1 MVLFLSFILPIQLVV
16 FIINFPIIGLIC
28 PEPLLEDRAN
38 FPNSI
43 FTASNSVDNNTPE
56 KARLSSGSSWCT
68 SSNIENYLDIDFGV
82 IYVVNS
88 VTIFGD
94 AVSVNWVTSYKLS
107 YTRDGKNWI
116 YGMSGTN
123 KVFFITFYSF
133 LILTYN
139 VWKYTL
145 G

>member
-1 MVLFLSFILPIQLVV
+1 MVLFISSILSIKLVV
-16 FIINFPIIGLIC
+16 FIIDFPIIGLIC

-68 SSNIENYLDIDFGV
+68 SSHIENYLDIDFGV
-82 IYVVNS
+82 IYFVNS

-94 AVSVNWVTSYKLS
+94 AVSANWVTSYKLS

-116 YGMSGTN
+116 DGISGTN
-123 KVFFITFYSF
+123 KVFLIRFYKL
-133 LILTYN
+133 LIFTYDF
-139 VWKYTL
+139 WKYTL

>member
-1 MVLFLSFILPIQLVV
+1 M
-16 FIINFPIIGLIC
+16 FIIDFPIIGLIC

-43 FTASNSVDNNTPE
+43 FTASNSVDKNTPE

-94 AVSVNWVTSYKLS
+94 AVSANWVTSYKLS

-116 YGMSGTN
+116 DGMSGTN
-123 KVFFITFYSF
+123 KVFLIRFYKF
-133 LILTYN
+133 LIYTYDF
-139 VWKYTL
+139 WKYTL